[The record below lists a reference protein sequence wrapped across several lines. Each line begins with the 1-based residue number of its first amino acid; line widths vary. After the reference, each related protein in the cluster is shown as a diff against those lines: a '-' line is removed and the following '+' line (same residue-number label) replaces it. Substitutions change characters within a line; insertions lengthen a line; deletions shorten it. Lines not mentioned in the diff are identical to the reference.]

1 MLSGKVLLW
10 LVLLPAFFPCFLP
23 ILLFTRFRAILAADC
38 RFTSASKALRCSL
51 SFLDTLL

>member
-38 RFTSASKALRCSL
+38 RFTSASKALRCS
-51 SFLDTLL
+51 SAFLDTLL